1 VQQAGQFCT
10 LSPLEHGQMYFGDL
24 CMALGFLDYHSFYRR
39 SLVQEASH
47 TLLQALSF
55 GRLLSQ

>member
-1 VQQAGQFCT
+1 
-10 LSPLEHGQMYFGDL
+10 
-24 CMALGFLDYHSFYRR
+24 MALGFLDYHSFYRR